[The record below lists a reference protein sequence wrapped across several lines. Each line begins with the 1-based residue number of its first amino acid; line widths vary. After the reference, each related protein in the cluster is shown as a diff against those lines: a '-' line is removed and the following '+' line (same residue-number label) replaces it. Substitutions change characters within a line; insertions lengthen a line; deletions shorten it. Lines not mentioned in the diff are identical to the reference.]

1 LIAHIEKRLKKGKK
15 SIIFI
20 DELPWFDTPK
30 SGFLSALEH
39 FWNGWAASRPE
50 ILLIVCGSA
59 TSWMIGRL
67 IKNKGGLH
75 NRVTQRMRLA
85 PFTLGE
91 TADYLLYKN
100 IDLEH
105 RDIALLYMA
114 LGGIPFYLN
123 QVRRGTSVA
132 QNIDRLCFAKD
143 APMRDE
149 FNVLFSSLFANPQ
162 RHLRLLEVLSAH
174 RYGMTRED
182 LLKQANIATG
192 GTATQTIDELE
203 QCGFIEKYNDF
214 SGRKGRYIYQLIDFF
229 TLFYFKFM
237 KNNRQLSPEYWSK
250 SLGSGAWNAWA
261 GLSFEKL
268 CLLHIDKIQHKLG
281 ISGILTVIFAW
292 KSTTGA
298 KGAQID
304 LLIDR
309 IDGIINICECKF
321 VNAPY
326 EIDKS
331 YSENLKNKIN
341 TFTSEAKPNK
351 ATHLTMITT
360 YGVKQNKYA
369 GMIQSEVTLDDLF

>member
-1 LIAHIEKRLKKGKK
+1 
-15 SIIFI
+15 
-20 DELPWFDTPK
+20 
-30 SGFLSALEH
+30 
-39 FWNGWAASRPE
+39 
-50 ILLIVCGSA
+50 
-59 TSWMIGRL
+59 
-67 IKNKGGLH
+67 
-75 NRVTQRMRLA
+75 MRIA

-91 TADYLLYKN
+91 TAEYLLYKN

-149 FNVLFSSLFANPQ
+149 FNVLFASLFANPQ

-174 RYGMTRED
+174 RYGMVRDD
-182 LLKQANIATG
+182 LLEQADIATG
-192 GTATQTIDELE
+192 GTATQTLEELE

-237 KNNRQLSPEYWSK
+237 KNNKQLSPEYWSK

-268 CLLHIDKIQHKLG
+268 CLLHIDKIQKKLG

-292 KSTTGA
+292 KSTSGA

-309 IDGIINICECKF
+309 IDNIINVCECKF

-331 YSENLKNKIN
+331 YSENLKNKIS
-341 TFTSEAKPNK
+341 TFTSETKPQK
-351 ATHLTMITT
+351 ATHITMITT

-369 GMIQSEVTLDDLF
+369 GMVQSEVTLDDLF